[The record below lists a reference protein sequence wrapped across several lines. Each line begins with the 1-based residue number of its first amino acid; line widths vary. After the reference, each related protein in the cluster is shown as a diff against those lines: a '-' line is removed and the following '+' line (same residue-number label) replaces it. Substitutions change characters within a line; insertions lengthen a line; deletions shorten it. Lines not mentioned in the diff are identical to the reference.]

1 MREGETWDDW
11 DVEVRMRIGTPR
23 EVNWDTTQGG
33 AARDQRKQHEKS
45 VRKFGNNVRSAAN
58 DNAGEKLRKHIAGNA
73 AATMQEESQARNTIE
88 SEIRNEIT
96 DTQGKTSSHNL

>member
-1 MREGETWDDW
+1 MHAENARKNPPGYHFGVFLGPARSRPQGE
-11 DVEVRMRIGTPR
+11 
-23 EVNWDTTQGG
+23 

-96 DTQGKTSSHNL
+96 DTQGKTSTHNL